1 MNINMNI
8 VVIIMVFIW
17 FIAGVIV
24 NNILHLGGW
33 GLLIM
38 WGVIAILYNIY
49 IFLEKEQDKENKE

>member
-1 MNINMNI
+1 MNMDI
-8 VVIIMVFIW
+8 VILIMVAIW

-49 IFLEKEQDKENKE
+49 LMLEKRQDKENKE